1 MWKLIFLLPASL
13 IFVALNSNATANET
27 PSASLSGETSPEDW
41 DVETLKRHGLDQ
53 SALEKLD
60 RLGKIP
66 AGLNVID
73 ISLNGDF
80 IGSFQLQVTHQGAIC
95 FTPELFEE
103 LGLSVPDAARSQ
115 KCYEWAASDSQ
126 ISLAWQQET
135 QSLSIVVP
143 SSWLVSQ
150 RHEGESGG
158 SAIHV
163 NYNYFSSMNLSP
175 DHRERYSWLALDSG
189 INLANWILRSQ
200 QNVQQDKQ
208 GLTATVNSTYLER
221 YVSKLNKTLQAGE
234 INVRNTLFAL
244 DTLNGFQLSPDD
256 VLSQGVGGSGV
267 NIEGIANT
275 PQARVEVRQYD
286 QIIYSTLVP
295 AGPFNLDNIPVQN
308 LNAPLD
314 VTVVENKGE
323 NQHFVVPVTQLTHFN
338 RGSSPG
344 FSLAIGSVKRV
355 AQDSATPAI
364 LTLNQNWQPGPSWS
378 LRSGALLSKSY
389 HSLAI
394 SLNGVPQILAGSSS
408 ISLQAIV
415 EQNDTR
421 RSNGAQLQLSGSHNL
436 SQNLSLS
443 LGMSKNSPNFI
454 TLNEAKQRNSNN
466 HNDQQNNELS
476 VSANWSPQW
485 LGTLSLSYSRSRS
498 YQNDQLWRYAMLSW
512 NRRFTKN
519 LRLSLSASQGSGGK
533 QKNKNISLNVNWS
546 LGETHFRHYY
556 RAYNHRDVLGS
567 EVSASLS
574 DYSDYNLALE
584 QTNSDHNRSIQGSLN
599 SDLRYTRLSLN
610 AQQDTQHNSNYSV
623 SGQGAVILYPYGVG
637 FSNNPVSDTFGLLAL
652 SRPVAGIP
660 IITPGGIAWTDWRGE
675 AVLPAIP
682 PWQDSSLNIDVDKL
696 PKNID
701 VINGHRTLHL
711 ARGTVKKVK
720 IAVLSGT
727 RLLLTVRLA
736 NGQMLPKG
744 STLWRDGELVTE
756 AVDEGVAFLS
766 NAAEQASMQVKIA
779 RSTEE
784 CIINYHIDDE
794 DDDDRTLYKRLDVT
808 CQ

>member
-13 IFVALNSNATANET
+13 IFVAVNGHATANET

-41 DVETLKRHGLDQ
+41 DIETLKRHGLDPN
-53 SALEKLD
+53 ALEKLD

-66 AGLNVID
+66 AGMNVVD

-80 IGSFQLQVTHQGAIC
+80 IGSFQLQVTPQGAMC
-95 FTPELFEE
+95 FTPELLEE

-115 KCYEWAASDSQ
+115 KCYDWAASDSQ

-143 SSWLVSQ
+143 SSWLVSK
-150 RHEGESGG
+150 RDEGEYGG

-163 NYNYFSSMNLSP
+163 NYNYFSSVNRSRN
-175 DHRERYSWLALDSG
+175 HQERYSWLALDSG
-189 INLANWILRSQ
+189 INLANWMLRSQ
-200 QNVQQDKQ
+200 QNFQQDKQ

-234 INVRNTLFAL
+234 INVKNTLFSL

-256 VLSQGVGGSGV
+256 VLSQGEGGSGV

-295 AGPFNLDNIPVQN
+295 AGPFNLENIPVQN
-308 LNAPLD
+308 LNTSLD
-314 VTVVENKGE
+314 VTVIENHGE
-323 NQHFVVPVTQLTHFN
+323 NQHFVVPVTQLTRFN
-338 RGSSPG
+338 GRSSPG

-355 AQDSATPAI
+355 AQDGATPAI

-378 LRSGALLSKSY
+378 LRSGALLSKTY

-394 SLNGVPQILAGSSS
+394 SLNGVPKILASSS
-408 ISLQAIV
+408 SLSLQAIV
-415 EQNDTR
+415 EQNDSP
-421 RSNGAQLQLSGSHNL
+421 RSNGAKLQLSGSHNL
-436 SQNLSLS
+436 SQDLSLS
-443 LGMSKNSPNFI
+443 LGMSKNSPGFI
-454 TLNEAKQRNSNN
+454 TLNEAKQRNSQ

-476 VSANWSPQW
+476 LSANWSPQW
-485 LGTLSLSYSRSRS
+485 LGTLSLSYSRTRS
-498 YQNDQLWRYAMLSW
+498 YQNNQLWRYAMLSW

-519 LRLSLSASQGSGGK
+519 FRLSLSASQGSGGK

-556 RAYNHRDVLGS
+556 RAYNHREVVGS
-567 EVSASLS
+567 EVSAPLS

-584 QTNSDHNRSIQGSLN
+584 QINSDHSRSIQASLN

-610 AQQDTQHNSNYSV
+610 TQQDTQHNSNYSV

-637 FSNNPVSDTFGLLAL
+637 FSNNPVSDTFGLLSL
-652 SRPVAGIP
+652 NRPVAGIP
-660 IITPGGIAWTDWRGE
+660 IITPGGTAWTDWRGE
-675 AVLPAIP
+675 AVLPSIP

-711 ARGTVKKVK
+711 ARGTVKKVQ
-720 IAVLSGT
+720 IALLSGT
-727 RLLLTVRLA
+727 RLLLTIRLA
-736 NGQMLPKG
+736 DGQMLPKG
-744 STLWRDGELVTE
+744 STLWQEGGIVAE
-756 AVDEGVAFLS
+756 AVDEGVVFLS
-766 NAAEQASMQVKIA
+766 NAADQASMRVKIA
-779 RSTEE
+779 RSKEE
-784 CIINYHIDDE
+784 CNINYQVDDE